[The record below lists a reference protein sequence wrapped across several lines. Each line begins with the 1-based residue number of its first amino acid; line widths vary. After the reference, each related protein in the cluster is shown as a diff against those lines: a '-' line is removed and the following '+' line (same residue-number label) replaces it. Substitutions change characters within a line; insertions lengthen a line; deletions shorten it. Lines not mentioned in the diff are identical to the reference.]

1 MKEYKEFV
9 SAIAKK
15 QYAPIYLLM
24 GEEPYFIDKIS
35 HYIEDTFFEEDAVR
49 DFNFQL
55 LYGMETS
62 VSQIVSYAKEF
73 PMMTDYRL
81 VIVREAQS
89 VAKIEQ
95 MADYA
100 KNPQR
105 KTVLVLCYK
114 HKKLDGRTELFKAI
128 HKNGK
133 VFDSPK
139 VYDNQLPAYIKDM
152 VTEKKRSINDA
163 AVNLLANHI
172 GVDLSRINNE
182 LDKLENIVP
191 PGGEIS
197 IPLIEQYIGISKE
210 YNIFELVS
218 AVIARNQAKT
228 YEILNYFSN
237 SPANF
242 AKTLTFSM
250 LYSAFHKLLQYHFSV
265 DKSEAFLK
273 SIGVFWTECR
283 TYQSAASHYS
293 VGKIV
298 NIMHLIRKYD
308 LMSKGAA
315 GTAIE
320 ETELIK
326 ELVYQIFIMR

>member
-1 MKEYKEFV
+1 VKGYKELIE
-9 SAIAKK
+9 AIAKK

-24 GEEPYFIDKIS
+24 GEEPYFIDKACN
-35 HYIEDTFFEEDAVR
+35 YIEDTFFENEGMK
-49 DFNFQL
+49 DFNFHL

-62 VSQIVSYAKEF
+62 VSQIVYYAKEF
-73 PMMTDYRL
+73 PMMADYRL

-95 MADYA
+95 MAEYA

-105 KTVLVLCYK
+105 QTVLVLCHK

-128 HKNGK
+128 GKNGV
-133 VFDSPK
+133 VFESSK

-152 VTEKKRSINDA
+152 VKEKKRLINDA
-163 AVNLLANHI
+163 AVNLLTNHI

-182 LDKLENIVP
+182 LDKLENVVP
-191 PGGEIS
+191 QGGEIT
-197 IPLIEQYIGISKE
+197 IAVIEQYIGISKE

-218 AVIARNQAKT
+218 AIIARNQTKT

-242 AKTLTFSM
+242 TKTLTFST
-250 LYSAFHKLLQYHFSV
+250 LFSAFYKLLQYHFSA

-273 SIGVFWTECR
+273 SIGVFWTEIR

-298 NIMHLIRKYD
+298 NIIHLIRKYD

-315 GTAIE
+315 GTTIE
-320 ETELIK
+320 EPELIK
-326 ELVYQIFIMR
+326 ELVFQIFRM

>member
-1 MKEYKEFV
+1 MKGYKELIEAV
-9 SAIAKK
+9 SKR
-15 QYAPIYLLM
+15 QYVPIYLLM
-24 GEEPYFIDKIS
+24 GEEPYFIDKVSEHIE
-35 HYIEDTFFEEDAVR
+35 YIFFVNEEEK

-62 VSQIVSYAKEF
+62 VNQVVAYAKEF
-73 PMMTDYRL
+73 PMMADYRL

-89 VAKIEQ
+89 VAKIEL
-95 MADYA
+95 MAEYA

-114 HKKLDGRTELFKAI
+114 HKKMDGRTELFKAI
-128 HKNGK
+128 SKNGT
-133 VFDSPK
+133 VFESTK

-152 VTEKKRSINDA
+152 VKEKKRQINDA

-172 GVDLSRINNE
+172 GVDLSRIGNE
-182 LDKLENIVP
+182 LDKLENVVP
-191 PGGEIS
+191 QGGEIT
-197 IPLIEQYIGISKE
+197 IPVIEQYIGISKE

-218 AVIARNQAKT
+218 AVIARNQVKT

-242 AKTLTFSM
+242 AKTVTFST
-250 LYSAFHKLLQYHFSV
+250 LFTAFHKLLQYHFSV
-265 DKSEAFLK
+265 DKSDMFLK
-273 SIGVFWTECR
+273 SIGVFWSEYG
-283 TYQSAASHYS
+283 TYRSAASHYS
-293 VGKIV
+293 VRRIV
-298 NIMHLIRKYD
+298 EIMHLIRRYD

-320 ETELIK
+320 EPELIK
-326 ELVYQIFIMR
+326 ELVFQIFRV